1 MTYAFIEDRCG
12 DLPTAF
18 VCRTMKVS
26 SSGFYEWR
34 HHRSHPR
41 QRIRE
46 DQLLTAKI
54 REIHQLSRQTY
65 GSPRV
70 HAELRLG
77 ENVRC
82 SRKRVERLMRQA
94 QIVGLHKR
102 RKFRTTRRDPDA
114 SPSDDLVNR
123 QFTAD
128 APNRL
133 WLCDIT
139 EHPTG
144 EGRVYLAAVTDAFSR
159 RVIGWSIADH
169 IRSELVVDALQMAIW
184 RRYPNDVATV
194 VHSDHGSQY
203 TSWAFG
209 KRLRAAGLLGSMGS
223 VGDAFD
229 NAAAESFFS
238 IIQRELFDRQ
248 RWTTRAE
255 LANAIFEY
263 IEAWF
268 NPHRRHSHCNNRSP
282 IDHEQQHST
291 VAAAA

>member
-34 HHRSHPR
+34 HHRTHPR
-41 QRIRE
+41 PRLVQDE
-46 DQLLTAKI
+46 VLTGKI
-54 REIHQLSRQTY
+54 REIHQMSRQTY

-77 ENVRC
+77 EGIRC
-82 SRKRVERLMRQA
+82 SRKRVERLMRNGL
-94 QIVGLHKR
+94 IVGVHKR
-102 RKFRTTRRDPDA
+102 RKKGTTRRDPTAA
-114 SPSDDLVNR
+114 SSDDLVNR
-123 QFTAD
+123 AFD
-128 APNRL
+128 VDGPNRL
-133 WLCDIT
+133 WITDIT

-144 EGRVYLAAVTDAFSR
+144 EGKVYLAAVVDAFSR

-169 IRSELVVDALQMAIW
+169 MRSELIVDALQMAIW
-184 RRYPNDVATV
+184 RRYPNDATTI

-223 VGDAFD
+223 IGDPYD

-238 IIQRELFDRQ
+238 TLQRELLDRQ

-255 LANAIFEY
+255 LASAIFEY
-263 IEAWF
+263 IEGWF
-268 NPHRRHSHCNNRSP
+268 NPRRRHSYCQMHSP
-282 IDHEQQHST
+282 TDYEALHST
-291 VAAAA
+291 AAPAA

>member
-1 MTYAFIEDRCG
+1 MIYAFIADRCS
-12 DLPTAF
+12 DLSVTVGCHA
-18 VCRTMKVS
+18 MEVS
-26 SSGFYEWR
+26 TSGFYEWR

-41 QRIRE
+41 PRLVE
-46 DQLLTAKI
+46 DEALTEKI
-54 REIHQLSRQTY
+54 REIHQMSRQTY

-77 ENVRC
+77 EGIRC
-82 SRKRVERLMRQA
+82 SRKRVERLMRNG

-102 RKFRTTRRDPDA
+102 RKKGTTRRDPAA

-123 QFTAD
+123 RFD
-128 APNRL
+128 VDGPNRL

-139 EHPTG
+139 EHPTD

-169 IRSELVVDALQMAIW
+169 IRAELVVDALQMAIW
-184 RRYPNDVATV
+184 RRHPNDVATV

-209 KRLRAAGLLGSMGS
+209 KRLRAAGLLGSMGTI
-223 VGDAFD
+223 GDAYD
-229 NAAAESFFS
+229 NAVAESFFS

-255 LANAIFEY
+255 LASAIFEY
-263 IEAWF
+263 IEAWY
-268 NPHRRHSHCNNRSP
+268 NPRRRHSYCRMHSP
-282 IDHEQQHST
+282 IDYEHRHT
-291 VAAAA
+291 AAATAA